1 MGRSKSPVDEL
12 VDGID
17 AIGSILDES
26 LPNIKSR
33 LDNLTERHID
43 SSQSITE
50 IKRVLKEAEEIQSDL
65 KKSVTNLDIKLEE
78 IMGTINSVTRRMD
91 QLQKSILDLTVL
103 MDHEIPLGSDSGLAD
118 AVKTLED
125 RLNKIEGKRFGQDD
139 FKNRF

>member
-43 SSQSITE
+43 SSQTIVE
-50 IKRVLKEAEEIQSDL
+50 VKRVLKETEEIQSEM
-65 KKSVTNLDIKLEE
+65 KKSVTGLDIKLEE
-78 IMGTINSVTRRMD
+78 IMGTIGAVTRRMD

-103 MDHEIPLGSDSGLAD
+103 VDRESPLGSDNGLAD

-125 RLNKIEGKRFGQDD
+125 RMNKIEGKRFGHDD
-139 FKNRF
+139 LKNRF